1 LLPLFFY
8 TNQEF
13 SLKFHNYLFFNGF
26 TIFYQNTP
34 TGSTQHTYDEVIT
47 GYDSID
53 KTDSKLVKIIRLPYC
68 PVKYIKED
76 YLNGYKYSFDGFDI
90 VNNTLVRKATPTDYA
105 VDLTSNTADL
115 TANIGW
121 RDPELPV
128 ETNDYLYTCEP
139 KLKYGQDTLIRKY
152 AFDNQA
158 LNMPYEKYDFNSE
171 GLASVK
177 DDITYMHTRELA
189 SDLLFTV
196 KPDDVN
202 DNAKSYTN
210 YDYGDILLS
219 SRNLEEP
226 IFNNDYLNYMRYGY
240 NYEKATMEN
249 NIQAQQIS
257 TGISTGMSI
266 LGGTAGGA
274 VAGAKMGAA
283 TGGYGAAAG
292 AIIGGVIGLASSIIS
307 STSKIITMN
316 AQIDAARNSFNQ
328 KIDTL
333 RNQSTSVR
341 SNNAV
346 DLFDKYAGVKLT
358 YLEYRP
364 VDELKLPIAKLY
376 HYCGYSH
383 PVQEAPKW
391 CRYWFDFI
399 QCSPVFKDNIFK
411 NIYGNYQQDII
422 YRFENGI
429 TVLHNR
435 GYGNSPVYDFEQD
448 KQNWE
453 TQIFFDPVLNSISVD
468 GTKYIYNNSSL
479 TVGGIVYYR

>member
-1 LLPLFFY
+1 VQGFMNWQSAPVGLL
-8 TNQEF
+8 
-13 SLKFHNYLFFNGF
+13 
-26 TIFYQNTP
+26 
-34 TGSTQHTYDEVIT
+34 
-47 GYDSID
+47 
-53 KTDSKLVKIIRLPYC
+53 
-68 PVKYIKED
+68 
-76 YLNGYKYSFDGFDI
+76 
-90 VNNTLVRKATPTDYA
+90 A
-105 VDLTSNTADL
+105 
-115 TANIGW
+115 
-121 RDPELPV
+121 
-128 ETNDYLYTCEP
+128 TNDYLLNDP
-139 KLKYGQDTLIRKY
+139 KLQYGQDTLIRKY
-152 AFDNQA
+152 AFDNQV
-158 LNMPYEKYDFNSE
+158 LNMPYEKYDLNSE
-171 GLASVK
+171 GLPRVK
-177 DDITYMHTRELA
+177 DDIEYMHTRELA
-189 SDLLFTV
+189 SDLLFAV

-202 DNAKSYTN
+202 DNAESYTN
-210 YDYGDILLS
+210 YDYGDVLLS

-240 NYEKATMEN
+240 NYEKTTMEN

-266 LGGTAGGA
+266 LGGAAGGA
-274 VAGAKMGAA
+274 VAGAKFGGVPGAI
-283 TGGYGAAAG
+283 AG
-292 AIIGGVIGLASSIIS
+292 AVIGLASSIIS

-346 DLFDKYAGVKLT
+346 DLFDKYAGVKLA

-376 HYCGYSH
+376 HYCGYAH

-391 CRYWFDFI
+391 SRYWFDFV

-435 GYGNSPVYDFEQD
+435 GTSQSPNYNWEQN

-453 TQIFFDPVLNSISVD
+453 TDLTIAPEIKSITI
-468 GTKYIYNNSSL
+468 GTTKYAKTGN
-479 TVGGIVYYR
+479 TVVIGGITYYR